1 MTVFNMIIQKKI
13 HRQLY
18 FEVFDNI
25 INCIKDRFNQTDY
38 QIYVHIQEIFIKAFK
53 EQDWE
58 DDLQIVIQ
66 NYGINEFDVPLL
78 KTLLLLLPE
87 IAKFYGLDSRM
98 QLSEMIALF
107 HKLDIIK
114 RMLVGKVIKLVK
126 MILVKMMSATNAF
139 SKRSFSSLN
148 RIKTYLPSTTTNN
161 RLNRLLILHIH
172 KLLTDKLNLTKVA
185 DEFIER
191 REGRKS
197 KFGL

>member
-1 MTVFNMIIQKKI
+1 M
-13 HRQLY
+13 
-18 FEVFDNI
+18 
-25 INCIKDRFNQTDY
+25 
-38 QIYVHIQEIFIKAFK
+38 
-53 EQDWE
+53 
-58 DDLQIVIQ
+58 
-66 NYGINEFDVPLL
+66 
-78 KTLLLLLPE
+78 LLLPE
-87 IAKFYGLDSRM
+87 IAKFYGLDSRI

-114 RMLVGKVIKLVK
+114 RMLVAEVIKLVK

-139 SKRSFSSLN
+139 SRRSFSSLN

-161 RLNRLLILHIH
+161 RLNHLLILQIH
-172 KLLTDKLNLTKVA
+172 KLLTDKLDLTKVA